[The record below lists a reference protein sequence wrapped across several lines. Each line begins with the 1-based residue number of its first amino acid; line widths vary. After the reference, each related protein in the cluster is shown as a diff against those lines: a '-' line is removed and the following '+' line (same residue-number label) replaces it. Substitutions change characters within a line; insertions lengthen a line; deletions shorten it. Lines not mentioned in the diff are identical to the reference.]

1 MLVLVFIK
9 ENSHGLSS
17 CCYACL
23 LVYGNINLWI
33 CKYVILFGD
42 LGWLVIGPLLWCMFN
57 KKNERNFFFFFFD
70 FLIGVTRKQGFCLTN
85 DLNLFILL
93 RLWSCWNWQLYLYKA
108 SKYWRKLLLFL
119 TKLCY
124 EACLGQ
130 DEFSD

>member
-33 CKYVILFGD
+33 CKYVTLCSEIWAD
-42 LGWLVIGPLLWCMFN
+42 WLLVHSFDACLTRKMKGI
-57 KKNERNFFFFFFD
+57 FFFFFD
-70 FLIGVTRKQGFCLTN
+70 FLIGVTRKKGFCLTN

-93 RLWSCWNWQLYLYKA
+93 RLCSC
-108 SKYWRKLLLFL
+108 
-119 TKLCY
+119 
-124 EACLGQ
+124 
-130 DEFSD
+130 